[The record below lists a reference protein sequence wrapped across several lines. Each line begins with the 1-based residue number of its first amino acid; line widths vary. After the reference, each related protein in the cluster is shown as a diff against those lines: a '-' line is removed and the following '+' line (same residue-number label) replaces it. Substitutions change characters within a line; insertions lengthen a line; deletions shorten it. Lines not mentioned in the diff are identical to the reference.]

1 MQLFEEQHDPTHIAA
16 VADAAGSYG
25 APIRDDAEEDE
36 LPGLGENF
44 VVDVLAAVAGMAL
57 RSKRRQADLDAALRC
72 AGVECES
79 ARRLA
84 VLERLRT
91 RGYVDK
97 VVELSD
103 GGVLLSV
110 TALGLD
116 RLGGARRR

>member
-72 AGVECES
+72 AGVECGVPAGWRCWS
-79 ARRLA
+79 GCARA
-84 VLERLRT
+84 AMST
-91 RGYVDK
+91 R
-97 VVELSD
+97 SW
-103 GGVLLSV
+103 S
-110 TALGLD
+110 
-116 RLGGARRR
+116 